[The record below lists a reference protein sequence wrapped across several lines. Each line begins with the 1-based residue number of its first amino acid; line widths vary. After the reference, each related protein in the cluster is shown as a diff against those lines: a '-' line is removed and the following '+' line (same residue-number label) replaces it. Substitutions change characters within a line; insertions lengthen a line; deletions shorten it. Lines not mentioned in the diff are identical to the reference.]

1 MSCLTTLNL
10 PVLMRQTFQE
20 IVQFRKVRLPSSDSY
35 DGSAERT
42 GREFASACR
51 ATSQN
56 TFHTTNHTI
65 AVPVDVFRPPITPS
79 LHSYGSRGSDF
90 GGTSWLV
97 DGKWS
102 VTKLLDM
109 SNTMRAALAEGRKLT
124 LGELE
129 EVNFV
134 LDMMV
139 RPAVP

>member
-1 MSCLTTLNL
+1 MSCLTTINL
-10 PVLMRQTFQE
+10 SVLMRQTFQE

-42 GREFASACR
+42 GREFTSPCRTASHSISHS
-51 ATSQN
+51 TD
-56 TFHTTNHTI
+56 HTI
-65 AVPVDVFRPPITPS
+65 AVPADVFRPTISPS
-79 LHSYGSRGSDF
+79 LHSFGSHGSDV

-109 SNTMRAALAEGRKLT
+109 SNTMRAALAESRKLT

-129 EVNFV
+129 ELNFV
-134 LDMMV
+134 LELMV
-139 RPAVP
+139 RLAVP